1 MTARPPYQKQ
11 NIAFV
16 LLGILMVFH
25 LAFLGFIAK
34 YCGSTLAEK
43 ESSEQCGRSVE
54 SFQRAS
60 ETYVAIL
67 LALMAPTPG
76 R

>member
-1 MTARPPYQKQ
+1 
-11 NIAFV
+11 
-16 LLGILMVFH
+16 MVFH
-25 LAFLGFIAK
+25 LAFLGFTAK